1 MKDIVAI
8 GEVLID
14 LTQTG
19 MNQLGVGQYAANPGG
34 APANLAVA
42 ASRLGARTAFVGKV
56 GRDAFGNY
64 LRAVLNENHVD
75 TTGLLTDEREH
86 TTLAVVSVDETGERS
101 FTFYRDPSAD
111 VNLDARE
118 IPEDLLKN
126 TRVLHFGSVSL
137 TAEPARSATLYAA
150 KKARENGCL
159 VSYDPNYRS
168 SLWESPEEA
177 IREMKDALPLCDI
190 LKISDEELPLLTG
203 TDDPVEGSRILAG
216 LGIRLIFI
224 TLGANGA
231 FFRLGEDTGSV
242 PGIKVKVGDTNGAGD
257 TFFGAALSKLVKEDL
272 NKLTLNRVEEIAAFA
287 NKAAS
292 ITTSRHGAIPAMPRL
307 EEIES

>member
-1 MKDIVAI
+1 M
-8 GEVLID
+8 
-14 LTQTG
+14 
-19 MNQLGVGQYAANPGG
+19 
-34 APANLAVA
+34 
-42 ASRLGARTAFVGKV
+42 
-56 GRDAFGNY
+56 
-64 LRAVLNENHVD
+64 
-75 TTGLLTDEREH
+75 
-86 TTLAVVSVDETGERS
+86 
-101 FTFYRDPSAD
+101 
-111 VNLDARE
+111 
-118 IPEDLLKN
+118 
-126 TRVLHFGSVSL
+126 
-137 TAEPARSATLYAA
+137 
-150 KKARENGCL
+150 
-159 VSYDPNYRS
+159 
-168 SLWESPEEA
+168 
-177 IREMKDALPLCDI
+177 
-190 LKISDEELPLLTG
+190 
-203 TDDPVEGSRILAG
+203 LAG

>member
-8 GEVLID
+8 GEVLVD

-159 VSYDPNYRS
+159 VSYDPNYRA
-168 SLWESPEEA
+168 SLWGSPEEA
-177 IREMKDALPLCDI
+177 VREMKDALPLCDI

-203 TDDPVEGSRILAG
+203 TDDPVEGSRMLAG